1 MGNSCQCDA
10 EGSPTRTER
19 RSESSAS
26 VGGAELY
33 QESFYLFCT
42 FSIILIWKLIKYFTI
57 ILTIVDSDYFLRS
70 DGDFIGMEN
79 IELEDFRISLVRKVF
94 QDACTE
100 HSISGNEVPFRIL
113 IDKTLK
119 INDARSILGSE
130 TFQRLSKHKA
140 VDEEEALTFHEFI
153 WFLEQ
158 QGITE

>member
-26 VGGAELY
+26 VGGAEL
-33 QESFYLFCT
+33 
-42 FSIILIWKLIKYFTI
+42 
-57 ILTIVDSDYFLRS
+57 S

-119 INDARSILGSE
+119 INDARSILGPE
-130 TFQRLSKHKA
+130 TFQRLSKHTA
-140 VDEEEALTFHEFI
+140 VDPEERLTFHEFI
-153 WFLEQ
+153 YFLEQ
-158 QGITE
+158 QTTIVE